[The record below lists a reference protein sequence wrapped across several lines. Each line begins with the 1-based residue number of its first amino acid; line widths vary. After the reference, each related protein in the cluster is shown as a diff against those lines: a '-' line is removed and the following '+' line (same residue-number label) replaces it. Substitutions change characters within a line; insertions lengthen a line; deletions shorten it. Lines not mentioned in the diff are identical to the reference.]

1 MGAGAIVVTPLD
13 LTALAGGLILVSAL
27 GSALLSWAFCTRPAP
42 RWLRAAR
49 DVPLALA
56 GARLLAIEAWPVGA
70 LGWAGALVWLAL
82 AAMGVAIL
90 AWNHYAAFRLGDRC

>member
-1 MGAGAIVVTPLD
+1 MTPLT

-56 GARLLAIEAWPVGA
+56 GARLLVLENWPVG
-70 LGWAGALVWLAL
+70 WASALVWLAL

-90 AWNHYAAFRLGDRC
+90 AWNHDAAFRLGDRCGSSEVG